1 VRKLFASRI
10 DKFIRK
16 YCPLEFEYKSRVP
29 PGTVKTDEE
38 EAGAV
43 GGAVGSDVDGADS
56 HVTTRKEKYKV
67 VVTRKYQGPATTLLV
82 ECNNMEF
89 TIDLVNS
96 LHGMHIR
103 YVCQCKCLNYE

>member
-56 HVTTRKEKYKV
+56 HVTTR
-67 VVTRKYQGPATTLLV
+67 L
-82 ECNNMEF
+82 
-89 TIDLVNS
+89 
-96 LHGMHIR
+96 
-103 YVCQCKCLNYE
+103 